1 METTIYKMGMTSFPW
16 SHGSSIFI
24 SLFKT
29 KNRCI
34 SLLRFACKIDN
45 CLWWV
50 YRNDLIWL
58 SVSVTYDSLSDF
70 CNGRYLWF
78 SPGTLVP
85 SIDKNDHHDITEIL
99 LKVALNNN
107 TQTQTLK
114 WPEWDTSSWNI
125 VENDIKYMQI

>member
-1 METTIYKMGMTSFPW
+1 MHRFFVLNREMKIELPCD
-16 SHGSSIFI
+16 HGNEVIPILYMVVS
-24 SLFKT
+24 T
-29 KNRCI
+29 
-34 SLLRFACKIDN
+34 LL
-45 CLWWV
+45 
-50 YRNDLIWL
+50 Y
-58 SVSVTYDSLSDF
+58 YSLSDF

-114 WPEWDTSSWNI
+114 WPE
-125 VENDIKYMQI
+125 